1 MKRST
6 GLHNWFNWLTNWA
19 KKLVV
24 RLHVKLSHFRSA
36 TCLNITIL
44 KRDKIKLCYFIQKKI
59 KWCYFNKIFNLLC

>member
-44 KRDKIKLCYFIQKKI
+44 KRDKIKLCYFI
-59 KWCYFNKIFNLLC
+59 